1 MEVKTTANV
10 MEWRNIMSD
19 KVEIMDNKSSII
31 KANSLDPR
39 TSKDSM
45 NTSLVIEENTIYEID
60 EECMNCLKKEKN
72 MK

>member
-1 MEVKTTANV
+1 
-10 MEWRNIMSD
+10 MSD